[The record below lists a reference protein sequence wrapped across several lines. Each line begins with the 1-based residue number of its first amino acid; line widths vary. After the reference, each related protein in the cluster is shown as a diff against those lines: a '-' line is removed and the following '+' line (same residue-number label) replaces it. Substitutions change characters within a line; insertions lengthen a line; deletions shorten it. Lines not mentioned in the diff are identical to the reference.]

1 MQAQGVSPSSYA
13 RDWIRQLFVPLLPL
27 EVLSRIWDNLFL
39 EENDSILFRT
49 CLALVSLLSS
59 RLYVSDKKELTSIL
73 QGKNR
78 AALSVW
84 YRFLQ
89 QDPDAASV
97 QAVAS
102 LPKSPVKSRK
112 EAQEEEDHESDL
124 PPPPV
129 PSSLAALVA
138 DSSPVADEGSS
149 RLSSND
155 ATPSP
160 PSSTPLSS
168 VEAPASWIP
177 RDSLFS
183 IYAIGEENLFRTLEE
198 QVGLEG
204 FWKESKFERL
214 VNRELGG

>member
-102 LPKSPVKSRK
+102 LPKIASEVKK
-112 EAQEEEDHESDL
+112 
-124 PPPPV
+124 
-129 PSSLAALVA
+129 
-138 DSSPVADEGSS
+138 GSTRGRRS
-149 RLSSND
+149 
-155 ATPSP
+155 
-160 PSSTPLSS
+160 
-168 VEAPASWIP
+168 
-177 RDSLFS
+177 
-183 IYAIGEENLFRTLEE
+183 
-198 QVGLEG
+198 
-204 FWKESKFERL
+204 
-214 VNRELGG
+214 